1 MGRIRLFPRSL
12 PGQIALLVAVALF
25 VAQGINFG
33 LLVRERQNARFAQV
47 IVPTVT
53 RLIDAAERLGAPVNP
68 RPDAPGGP
76 DRRGGH
82 DAREGREGRR
92 QLRGRVDFGP
102 ANPIPVEL
110 VRRSD
115 IERDFRRGL
124 TDGGVAVGQVIA
136 VVRPIDGSRPLLK
149 RMDPARADRLRR
161 LGAELMVAV
170 ELPGRGWLSLSS
182 AWPRSERALI
192 WQLLAQTLILYIVVL
207 LPVLWAGHR
216 IARPLRKLATAA
228 RDFHPG
234 DGAKPVEESGPSDVR
249 AVIAAYNA
257 LSTRV
262 TGMLDEKDRMLGAIG
277 HDLRTPLAALRV
289 RIESVEDDE
298 DRARMADTIDEMN
311 HTLDD
316 ILSLARLGRPSEP
329 PTDVDLSALID
340 AVVEDFR
347 DLGRDVTFEE
357 APRLRMHLR
366 PALMRRAVRNL
377 IENAVKYGGGAEV
390 HLRPDEHRVAIEV
403 CDRGPGIPQ
412 EKLEKVFDPFTR
424 LEESRNRE
432 TGGAGLGLAL
442 ARAIVRDAS
451 GEISLANREGG
462 GLVATITLPRS

>member
-1 MGRIRLFPRSL
+1 MVTRLFPRSL

-25 VAQGINFG
+25 VAQAINFG
-33 LLVRERQNARFAQV
+33 LLVRERQGARFAQV
-47 IVPTVT
+47 IVPSVT
-53 RLIDAAERLGAPVNP
+53 RLIDAAERIGAPINP
-68 RPDAPGGP
+68 RPEPPPPPGGP
-76 DRRGGH
+76 DH
-82 DAREGREGRR
+82 PPRERR
-92 QLRGRVDFGP
+92 QGRGGRVDFVP

-110 VRRSD
+110 DRRPD
-115 IERDFRRGL
+115 IESDLRRGL
-124 TDGGVAVGQVIA
+124 TDGGVQVGQVIA
-136 VVRPIDGSRPLLK
+136 VIRPIDADRPLLK

-182 AWPRSERALI
+182 AWPRTERALI

-207 LPVLWAGHR
+207 VPVLWAGHR
-216 IARPLRKLATAA
+216 IARPLRKLAVAA
-228 RDFHPG
+228 RDFRPG
-234 DGAKPVEESGPSDVR
+234 DDADPVEEAGPGDVR

-262 TGMLDEKDRMLGAIG
+262 TAMLDEKDRMLGAIG

-347 DLGRDVTFEE
+347 DLGQDVTFEE

-377 IENAVKYGGGAEV
+377 IENAVKYGGATEV
-390 HLRPDEHRVAIEV
+390 RLRSDDHSVRIEV
-403 CDRGPGIPQ
+403 CDHGPGIPP

-451 GEISLANREGG
+451 GEITLANRDGG
-462 GLVATITLPRS
+462 GLVATITLPRT